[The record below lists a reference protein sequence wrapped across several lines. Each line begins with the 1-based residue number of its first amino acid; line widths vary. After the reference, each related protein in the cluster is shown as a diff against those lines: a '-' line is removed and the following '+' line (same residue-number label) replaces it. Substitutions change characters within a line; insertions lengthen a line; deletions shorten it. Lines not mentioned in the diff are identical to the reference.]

1 MGAGASVNAETLLT
15 DEACEA
21 LYTIRPML
29 REITNKEELLARVH
43 EDLVLAKDA
52 RDFMPKGFHLEKS
65 SKGHG
70 VVEGVISKVGHICRV
85 VKDSEVAKKFYTN
98 IIGAKLLNRPKFP
111 TNGYWLWLGN
121 TQLHL
126 IESELAMA
134 PDHPQGGTR
143 VNHISFDCY
152 DFDAVE
158 ARIKEAGIKYNKVFV
173 PLGNGSGINQI
184 FVQDPD
190 SHWIELCDCHRFN
203 DFIFGPYDEK
213 RGEEL
218 RKAYLEGVEPKGTF
232 MATLLFILMS
242 HSDEGAAHSPLKDM
256 FDTFAGADGDSNT
269 ISEDDLQLILGR
281 LMGKQE
287 LQESDKA
294 QIKAMLKRLDS
305 SADGVVTF
313 DEFHKY
319 LTEELLNSD
328 VEALMDSMFVALDVD
343 GSGTITAKEFTRDF
357 KNLVPSMKE
366 EDIGAIFASIDQ
378 NRDSVIT
385 RDEFTVL
392 FQKFRE
398 AVLLPPVKEN

>member
-1 MGAGASVNAETLLT
+1 MNADSLLT

-21 LYTIRPML
+21 LYSIRPQL
-29 REITNKEELLARVH
+29 RDITNKEELLAKVH
-43 EDLVLAKDA
+43 EDLVLAQDA
-52 RDFMPKGFHLEKS
+52 KEFMPKGFHLEKS
-65 SKGHG
+65 TKGQG

-134 PDHPQGGTR
+134 PDHPKGGTR

-158 ARIKEAGIKYNKVFV
+158 QKIKEAGIKYNKVYV
-173 PLGNGSGINQI
+173 PLGTDSGINQI

-190 SHWIELCDCHRFN
+190 SHWIEICDCHRFN
-203 DFIFGPYDEK
+203 DFIFGEYDEK

-232 MATLLFILMS
+232 MATLLFMLMAQG
-242 HSDEGAAHSPLKDM
+242 DQQGHSPLKEM
-256 FDTFAGADGDSNT
+256 FDTFAGTDGDSAT
-269 ISEDDLQLILGR
+269 ISEDDMQLVMGR
-281 LMGKQE
+281 LMGQREMK
-287 LQESDKA
+287 ESDKV
-294 QIKAMLKRLDS
+294 QIRALLKRLDTS
-305 SADGVVTF
+305 QDGVVTF
-313 DEFHKY
+313 AEFHSY
-319 LTEELLNSD
+319 LTQELLNSNVD
-328 VEALMDSMFVALDVD
+328 DLMESMFTALDVD

-357 KNLVPSMKE
+357 KCLAPNMTDELIDK
-366 EDIGAIFASIDQ
+366 IFASVDV
-378 NRDSVIT
+378 NHDAVVSK
-385 RDEFTVL
+385 DEFPLL
-392 FQKFRE
+392 FKHFRE
-398 AVLLPPVKEN
+398 AVLLPPVAETEESKE